1 MKLKKMRR
9 ALTHRAGTSF
19 RVRLR
24 RTLRRGELARSKGGR
39 APLAAS
45 RLTPRKSAP
54 ADFSSAPRRSALAR
68 GVTLIEVMIV
78 VVILGLIA
86 GGVAIAVLPKLK
98 KAQVDTTTTSAR
110 ELRRA
115 AETWR
120 AAHASDQCPTAQ
132 MMLQDKTI
140 DSASKITDA
149 WDNPFKITCEEDE
162 TIVTSAGPDKKEGT
176 ADDIRV
182 PEAQKPQ

>member
-1 MKLKKMRR
+1 LVHADETNKERLMR
-9 ALTHRAGTSF
+9 AEQI
-19 RVRLR
+19 RVL
-24 RTLRRGELARSKGGR
+24 LGR
-39 APLAAS
+39 
-45 RLTPRKSAP
+45 KYK
-54 ADFSSAPRRSALAR
+54 R

-86 GGVAIAVLPKLK
+86 GGVAVAVFPKLK

-110 ELRRA
+110 ALRSV

-120 AAHASDQCPTAQ
+120 SEHASDQCPTPQVLLNDHA
-132 MMLQDKTI
+132 I

-149 WDNPFKITCEEDE
+149 WDDPFTITCQEDE
-162 TIVTSAGPDKKEGT
+162 TIVTSPGPDKKENT

-182 PEAQKPQ
+182 PALPAAPK

>member
-1 MKLKKMRR
+1 MR
-9 ALTHRAGTSF
+9 AEQI
-19 RVRLR
+19 RVL
-24 RTLRRGELARSKGGR
+24 LGR
-39 APLAAS
+39 
-45 RLTPRKSAP
+45 KYK
-54 ADFSSAPRRSALAR
+54 R

-86 GGVAIAVLPKLK
+86 GGVAVAVFPKLK

-110 ELRRA
+110 ALRSV

-120 AAHASDQCPTAQ
+120 SEHASDQCPTPQVLLNDHA
-132 MMLQDKTI
+132 I

-149 WDNPFKITCEEDE
+149 WDDPFTITCQEDE
-162 TIVTSAGPDKKEGT
+162 TIVTSPGPDKKENT

-182 PEAQKPQ
+182 PALPAAPK

>member
-1 MKLKKMRR
+1 MR
-9 ALTHRAGTSF
+9 AEQI
-19 RVRLR
+19 RVLW
-24 RTLRRGELARSKGGR
+24 GR
-39 APLAAS
+39 
-45 RLTPRKSAP
+45 KYQ
-54 ADFSSAPRRSALAR
+54 R

-86 GGVAIAVLPKLK
+86 GGVAVAVFPKLK

-110 ELRRA
+110 ALRSV

-120 AAHASDQCPTAQ
+120 SEHASDQCPTPQVLLNDHA
-132 MMLQDKTI
+132 I

-149 WDNPFKITCEEDE
+149 WDDPFTITCQEDE
-162 TIVTSAGPDKKEGT
+162 TIVTSPGPDKKENT

-182 PEAQKPQ
+182 PALPAAPK

>member
-1 MKLKKMRR
+1 MR
-9 ALTHRAGTSF
+9 AEQI
-19 RVRLR
+19 RVLWGR
-24 RTLRRGELARSKGGR
+24 RYQ
-39 APLAAS
+39 
-45 RLTPRKSAP
+45 
-54 ADFSSAPRRSALAR
+54 R

-86 GGVAIAVLPKLK
+86 GGVAVAVFPKLK

-110 ELRRA
+110 ALRSV

-120 AAHASDQCPTAQ
+120 SEHASDQCPTPQVLMNDHA
-132 MMLQDKTI
+132 I

-149 WDNPFKITCEEDE
+149 WDDPFTIICQEDE
-162 TIVTSAGPDKKEGT
+162 TIVTSPGPDKKENT

-182 PEAQKPQ
+182 PALPAAPK